1 MNEHLIYVFQIII
14 RAMVLDLKQNKRN
27 RTNISTKSSLYSFKN
42 NTEQGPRYYNSL
54 RDGS

>member
-1 MNEHLIYVFQIII
+1 MNEHLIYVFQIIT